1 MSKNNLKMNLIYQSA
16 YQLLMVISPL
26 ITSPYIARTLGNEMY
41 GVYSYYYSIAYYFGI
56 FTLLGLANYG
66 NRAIAK
72 AKIESVEKLSK
83 IFLQMMVMQIC
94 MLVIVSVVYFCSI
107 PLWVGKYK
115 ANALIEWMYILS
127 AGLDISWFYFGIEEF
142 KVTTQ
147 RSFIVKIGIIA
158 CILFFVKSPDDLNK
172 YTAIM
177 AGGMLISSLILW
189 IQLPKYV
196 VPTKVYV
203 KDIAQHIKPNLVLFI
218 PVVSLALFHY
228 TDKIML
234 GTMSTWKELGY
245 YTNSDKIV
253 NIPMGLINGLGV
265 VMLPRIS
272 VLSISDEAN
281 KIKKYVNTSIVLSL
295 WAGIALCFGIKAV
308 GTDFIPFFFG
318 KGYMRCAELLEWLSV
333 VIIIKAISNVLRTQY
348 LIPMEKDKEFN
359 ISVILAAVVN
369 VIFNYILIPIYGAM
383 GAVIGTL
390 IAETMVLVLYG
401 YFSREVINFR
411 KVLFPGSMFLIA
423 GIIMDMILE
432 IIKTKMPITNL
443 FVRLIIEV
451 CIGGIMYCVI
461 TFGSSVV
468 VKKYSPITNDH
479 CSDEGKVN

>member
-1 MSKNNLKMNLIYQSA
+1 MKSLKKNLIYQSA

-56 FTLLGLANYG
+56 FAILGLANYG
-66 NRAIAK
+66 NRTIAK
-72 AKIESVEKLSK
+72 VKAERKEQLSRV
-83 IFLQMMVMQIC
+83 FFQMMAMQIC
-94 MLVIVSVVYFCSI
+94 MLMLVSFVYFVSVPF
-107 PLWVGKYK
+107 WGGEYK
-115 ANALIEWMYILS
+115 TNAIIEWMYILS
-127 AGLDISWFYFGIEEF
+127 VGLDISWFYFGIEEF
-142 KVTTQ
+142 KTTTQ
-147 RSFIVKIGIIA
+147 RSFIVKIGIII
-158 CILFFVKSPDDLNK
+158 CILLFVKTPNDLNK

-189 IQLPKYV
+189 SQLSKYIV
-196 VPTKVYV
+196 FTKIHAKEIV
-203 KDIAQHIKPNLVLFI
+203 QHVKPNLALFV

-272 VLSISDEAN
+272 ALSVSNESN
-281 KIKKYVNTSIVLSL
+281 KIEKYVNTSIVLSL
-295 WAGIALCFGIKAV
+295 WAGIALSFGIKAIDS
-308 GTDFIPFFFG
+308 DFIPFFFG

-359 ISVILAAVVN
+359 ISVIAAAVVN
-369 VIFNYILIPIYGAM
+369 VIFNYFLIPLYGAM
-383 GAVIGTL
+383 GAVVGTL
-390 IAETMVLVLYG
+390 IAESIVLILYY
-401 YFSREVINFR
+401 YFSKKIIVLKKVI
-411 KVLFPGSMFLIA
+411 FPGVIFLVG
-423 GIIMDMILE
+423 GIVMDLILE
-432 IIKTKMPITNL
+432 IVKVRMSIKSL
-443 FVRLIIEV
+443 FVRLVVEV
-451 CIGGIMYCVI
+451 CIGGIIYCMTTLSGMI
-461 TFGSSVV
+461 LI
-468 VKKYSPITNDH
+468 KKIKDN
-479 CSDEGKVN
+479 K